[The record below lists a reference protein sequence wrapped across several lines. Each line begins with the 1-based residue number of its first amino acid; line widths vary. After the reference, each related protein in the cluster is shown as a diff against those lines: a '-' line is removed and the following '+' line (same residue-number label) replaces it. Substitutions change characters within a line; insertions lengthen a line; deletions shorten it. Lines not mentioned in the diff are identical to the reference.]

1 MGIGHRDPPLP
12 VGIPSSLAGIRCWG
26 GGNGAAVK
34 RVGEERG
41 AVQGESEDGYLL
53 CTCGGLRRAFWIW
66 MESNGLTGFFT
77 GLIINHFL
85 SS

>member
-1 MGIGHRDPPLP
+1 LF
-12 VGIPSSLAGIRCWG
+12 LTGIRHWG
-26 GGNGAAVK
+26 DRNGTVVK

-41 AVQGESEDGYLL
+41 AGQGESEDGYLL

-77 GLIINHFL
+77 GLDNKSFL